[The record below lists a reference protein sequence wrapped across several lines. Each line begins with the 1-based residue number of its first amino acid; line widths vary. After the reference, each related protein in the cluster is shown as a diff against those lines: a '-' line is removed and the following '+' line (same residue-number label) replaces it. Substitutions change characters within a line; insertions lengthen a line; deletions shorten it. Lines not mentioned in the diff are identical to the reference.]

1 MSRKKELQFGKL
13 KAKVT
18 KEQRIKKRKR
28 DEDEMDVYSSMQR
41 RQGTS
46 NRKERG
52 SIRDRRPHVIFA
64 NKLEAIRTAV
74 ESRDNAGPF
83 HKPVNPKLLPRY
95 YEMIS
100 HPMDL
105 ATIKTKIEKYEYRT
119 TDSILNDFELVKTN
133 AIKFN
138 GATSLLAEEA
148 TAIYDTAKSL
158 VDGSRDELTYL
169 ESAVADQMS
178 TQSKKKRTT
187 KKSVSAAAAAGTDD
201 NLMGDYNLDF
211 EFSDDSD

>member
-13 KAKVT
+13 KTKVT
-18 KEQRIKKRKR
+18 KEQRIKKRR
-28 DEDEMDVYSSMQR
+28 REEDELEVYSSIQR

-64 NKLEAIRTAV
+64 NKLESIRAAV
-74 ESRDNAGPF
+74 ESRPSAGPF
-83 HKPVNPKLLPRY
+83 HKPVSRKALPRY

-105 ATIKTKIEKYEYRT
+105 STIKTKIEKYEYRT
-119 TDSILNDFELVKTN
+119 ADSMLKDLELVKTN

-138 GATSLLAEEA
+138 GHGLSSI
-148 TAIYDTAKSL
+148 IYINFQL
-158 VDGSRDELTYL
+158 
-169 ESAVADQMS
+169 
-178 TQSKKKRTT
+178 
-187 KKSVSAAAAAGTDD
+187 
-201 NLMGDYNLDF
+201 
-211 EFSDDSD
+211 